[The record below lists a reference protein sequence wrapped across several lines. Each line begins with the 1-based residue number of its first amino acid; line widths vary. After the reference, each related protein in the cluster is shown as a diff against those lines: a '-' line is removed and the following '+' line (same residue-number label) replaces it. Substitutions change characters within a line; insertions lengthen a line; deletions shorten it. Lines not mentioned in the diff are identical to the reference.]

1 MNVLLAHLTFSQVWG
16 ATGWEKAWLVLGIS
30 GQLVF
35 TARFVIQW
43 IASERKKRS
52 VIPVAFWYL
61 SLVGSL
67 MVLSYAI
74 YTGDPVFI
82 LGFSFNSVVYV
93 RNLRL
98 IYRHRAEKDEQ

>member
-1 MNVLLAHLTFSQVWG
+1 MLAHLTFSQVWD
-16 ATGWEKAWLVLGIS
+16 ATGWEKAWLALGIS

-35 TARFVIQW
+35 TARFVVQW
-43 IASERKKRS
+43 IASERQKRS
-52 VIPVAFWYL
+52 VIPLPFWYL

-82 LGFSFNSVVYV
+82 LGFSFNSVVYI

-98 IYRHRAEKDEQ
+98 IYRQKAEVAEK

>member
-1 MNVLLAHLTFSQVWG
+1 MNELLASINFSDLWN
-16 ATGWEKAWLVLGIS
+16 TSGWEKAWLALGIS

-35 TARFVIQW
+35 TARFVVQW
-43 IASERKKRS
+43 IVSERQKRS
-52 VIPVAFWYL
+52 VIPLPFWYL

-82 LGFSFNSVVYV
+82 LGFSFNSVVYI

-98 IYRHRAEKDEQ
+98 IYRRKPETAEQ

>member
-1 MNVLLAHLTFSQVWG
+1 MNVLLAHLTLSQVWG
-16 ATGWEKAWLVLGIS
+16 ATGWEKAWLALGIS

-35 TARFVIQW
+35 TARFVVQW
-43 IASERKKRS
+43 IASERQKRS
-52 VIPVAFWYL
+52 VIPLPFWYL

-82 LGFSFNSVVYV
+82 LGFSFNSVVYI

-98 IYRHRAEKDEQ
+98 IYRQKAEVAEK